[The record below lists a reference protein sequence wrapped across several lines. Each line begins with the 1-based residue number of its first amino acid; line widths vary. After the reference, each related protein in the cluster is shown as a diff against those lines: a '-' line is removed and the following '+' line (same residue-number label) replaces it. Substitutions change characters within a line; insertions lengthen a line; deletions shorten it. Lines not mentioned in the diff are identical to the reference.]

1 MSIVAN
7 LIRAM
12 KPKMLDSFKDHHAQ
26 KEFLSKVTNNK
37 NTLVILRNNENRN
50 VISNIHNNE
59 INLLNVIKV
68 YQFQFKKK

>member
-12 KPKMLDSFKDHHAQ
+12 KPKMLDSFKDDHAQ

-37 NTLVILRNNENRN
+37 NTLVILRNNENKN
-50 VISNIHNNE
+50 VISNTHNNE

-68 YQFQFKKK
+68 YQFQLKKK